1 MNLNIRINT
10 RTRLDCRTWI
20 IEIALLHHSWFPFI
34 NLLELVKFSHIWW
47 DKLLS
52 GVSGKGGFRT
62 KTKGQ
67 KVRFIS
73 IAKKTGRHFDSVFL
87 WYSKLI
93 TARKWFLTFLNW
105 SWQKMIYDPNLAWL
119 KASSEIWDRL
129 HNLKGR
135 PLLISD
141 SARLPV
147 LYDEKINDVYI
158 HLSNH
163 GHEVSE
169 SDIVTIYTWTP
180 KYETG
185 WRLQNVCLTCI

>member
-1 MNLNIRINT
+1 
-10 RTRLDCRTWI
+10 
-20 IEIALLHHSWFPFI
+20 
-34 NLLELVKFSHIWW
+34 
-47 DKLLS
+47 
-52 GVSGKGGFRT
+52 
-62 KTKGQ
+62 
-67 KVRFIS
+67 
-73 IAKKTGRHFDSVFL
+73 
-87 WYSKLI
+87 
-93 TARKWFLTFLNW
+93 
-105 SWQKMIYDPNLAWL
+105 MIYDPNLAWL

-185 WRLQNVCLTCI
+185 WRLQNECLTCI